1 MKQLL
6 IAVVLIAAGVAGAYF
21 YLRTTTYYP
30 VVRLAAPEGFT
41 ITAVQMPVATREL
54 CDAANRRFSDPLKK
68 SCNAC
73 KFEFERCAG
82 SLTGDE
88 RALAGGDPLNDYSVS
103 AVGIRM
109 IIAGPA
115 SLAKPACEQLA
126 SDMVQKGV
134 KTAACVYPGV
144 KR

>member
-1 MKQLL
+1 MKQIV
-6 IAVVLIAAGVAGAYF
+6 IALVIVAAGVAGAYF

-30 VVRLAAPEGFT
+30 VVRMAAPEGFT
-41 ITAVQMPVATREL
+41 ITAVQMPVATRER
-54 CDAANRRFSDPLKK
+54 CDEANRRFSEPLKK
-68 SCNAC
+68 SCAAC
-73 KFEFERCAG
+73 KFEFERCEA

-88 RALAGGDPLNDYSVS
+88 KALAGGDPLNDYSVI

-115 SLAKPACEQLA
+115 TVAKPACEQLA
-126 SDMVQKGV
+126 GDMVQKGV

-144 KR
+144 RR

>member
-1 MKQLL
+1 MKQII
-6 IAVVLIAAGVAGAYF
+6 IAVVLVAAGVAGAYF

-30 VVRLAAPEGFT
+30 VVRMAAPEGFT
-41 ITAVQMPVATREL
+41 ITAVQTPVANQEA
-54 CDAANRRFSDPLKK
+54 CDAANRRFSEPIKK
-68 SCNAC
+68 ACNDC
-73 KFEFERCAG
+73 KFEIERCAG

-88 RALAGGDPLNDYSVS
+88 KALAGDDPLNDYSVI

-109 IIAGPA
+109 IVAGPA
-115 SLAKPACEQLA
+115 KVAKPACEQLA

-134 KTAACVYPGV
+134 NTAACVYPGV